1 MYHKYTVHTRSYKI
15 TQDHTSI
22 YTYLWLS
29 ALISKKNVLFLT
41 PPTVRFFS
49 LRYQT
54 LFPFLCR
61 SLIYLNLIVGHPYSP
76 LSVGSN
82 PHFATI
88 STPDPFSPLQG
99 KNYSI
104 LTCFSIF
111 FQLFKPA
118 LQKTQLKNRLNK
130 NFQAPTIHIIH
141 HPTTTPLH
149 HPTHGPRGHQAAP
162 NPNFACI
169 ASVKLEAAACE
180 AAAAVKGSMP

>member
-1 MYHKYTVHTRSYKI
+1 MFY
-15 TQDHTSI
+15 
-22 YTYLWLS
+22 
-29 ALISKKNVLFLT
+29 FL
-41 PPTVRFFS
+41 PPLPYAS
-49 LRYQT
+49 
-54 LFPFLCR
+54 FLLDIKRCFHFCCR
-61 SLIYLNLIVGHPYSP
+61 SLIYLNLIVGPPYSP
-76 LSVGSN
+76 ISVGSN

-118 LQKTQLKNRLNK
+118 LQKTQLKIVETKISRPQP
-130 NFQAPTIHIIH
+130 FTIQQPH
-141 HPTTTPLH
+141 HCTIQHT
-149 HPTHGPRGHQAAP
+149 RGHQAAP

>member
-1 MYHKYTVHTRSYKI
+1 MI
-15 TQDHTSI
+15 
-22 YTYLWLS
+22 
-29 ALISKKNVLFLT
+29 ISPYFKKHMFYFL
-41 PPTVRFFS
+41 PPLPYAS
-49 LRYQT
+49 
-54 LFPFLCR
+54 FLLDIKRCFHFCCR
-61 SLIYLNLIVGHPYSP
+61 SLIYLNLIVGPPYSP
-76 LSVGSN
+76 ISVGSN

-118 LQKTQLKNRLNK
+118 LQKTRLKNSLNK
-130 NFQAPTIHIIH
+130 NFKAPTIH
-141 HPTTTPLH
+141 HPTTTPLQ
-149 HPTHGPRGHQAAP
+149 HPTVTRGHQAAP